1 MKRSRER
8 GKDRKPRQ
16 GKSIICI
23 PCEVVQKAGGK
34 ELKFKSIA
42 ECARAFGLVPGTIYN
57 ALQRT
62 SECKGFYIDY
72 L

>member
-1 MKRSRER
+1 MQRGER
-8 GKDRKPRQ
+8 GKDRKPRR
-16 GKSIICI
+16 GKPVICI

-34 ELKFKSIA
+34 ELRFDSIV
-42 ECARAFGLVPGTIYN
+42 ECSRAFELRPEAIHN